1 MTTTETLSIAAADG
15 GTFSAHVV
23 RPDGGSGPA
32 VLVLQEIFGVN
43 VYIRDVCQRLAAL
56 GYVAVAPDMFWRIRP
71 GVDLSTFDQ
80 ADLETGMGL
89 AGQFDPALGI
99 ADLGA
104 ALDAARGL
112 SSTGKVGVVGFCFGG
127 TFAFLAA
134 ANLQPDAAVSYY
146 GSGVA
151 SAIDQLAKVTCPLQF
166 HFGGSDPYIPNADVD
181 TITAAVAGHPGAELH
196 VQSAGGHAFD
206 NSYSGM
212 FSHPGSAA
220 AAWELTTAFL
230 GRHLA

>member
-1 MTTTETLSIAAADG
+1 MTTTETLSIAATDG
-15 GTFSAHVV
+15 GAFSAHVV
-23 RPDGGSGPA
+23 RPDGGGGPA

-43 VYIRDVCQRLAAL
+43 VYIRDVCQRIAAL

-80 ADLETGMGL
+80 GDLETGIGL

-99 ADLGA
+99 ADLRV

-112 SSTGKVGVVGFCFGG
+112 SSTGKVGIVGFCFGG

-151 SAIDQLAKVTCPLQF
+151 SAIDQLANVTCPLQF

-181 TITAAVAGHPGAELH
+181 TIASAIAGHPGAELH
-196 VQSAGGHAFD
+196 VQTGGGHAFD

-212 FSHPGSAA
+212 FSHPESAA
-220 AAWELTTAFL
+220 AAWALTTAFL
-230 GRHLA
+230 GKHLG